1 MTPDSNIVIA
11 YLNGEQKVITQ
22 FTDWQES
29 GLPLILSTVVEAEV
43 LSFSQWTVAEYTSAE
58 KFLEENFTLMVFDR
72 NIARIAAEVRRN
84 KKIKFPDAA
93 IAATALFT
101 HTPVVTR
108 NVKDF
113 KGIDNLAIL
122 SL

>member
-1 MTPDSNIVIA
+1 MTPDANIVIA
-11 YLNGEQKVITQ
+11 YLGGEEGVIKQ

-43 LSFSQWTVAEYTSAE
+43 LSFSQWTDEEYQAAER
-58 KFLEENFTLMVFDR
+58 FLEENFTLMVFDR
-72 NIARIAAEVRRN
+72 NIARMAADIRRN
-84 KKIKFPDAA
+84 KKMKFPDAA

-108 NVKDF
+108 NVRDF
-113 KGIDNLAIL
+113 KGLL
-122 SL
+122 V